1 MSPIAPCGTRLVP
14 VASFAMSRT
23 KALESLVE
31 GRATA
36 EGTRRFRKRFAKA
49 LPDHFYRKLVDGT
62 VVSSLGLGTYLGECE
77 DAEDARYTA
86 TVIAAL
92 EKGVNILDTAINYRC
107 QRSERAI
114 GEALR
119 TMFSGGDIAR
129 EEVVVCTKG
138 GYIPLE
144 RTPPATKEG
153 YRGFLHSEYYGPG
166 VMGPDDVI
174 SGGHCLA
181 PRYLD
186 DQIERSRKNLGLAF
200 IDIYYIHNPE
210 QQLDVL
216 SRADFLDV
224 VRAAFSTLEKQ
235 VARGVIG
242 NYGCATWNGF
252 RVLPDAKNHLSL
264 PELVSV
270 AREVGGDRHHFK
282 VVQLPVNLA
291 MTEAVRV
298 PTQTVGADRVS
309 LLEAA
314 HRLGV
319 SVVGSATLMQS
330 QLARSLPKQLL
341 TTFPGFHTDARRAIA
356 FAQSLPLTAALVGM
370 KSVSHL
376 EENLECPAIS

>member
-1 MSPIAPCGTRLVP
+1 MHTLRYLRGTRTLI
-14 VASFAMSRT
+14 AMSRT
-23 KALESLVE
+23 KAMESLAE
-31 GRATA
+31 GRATPD
-36 EGTRRFRKRFAKA
+36 GTRRFRKRFVKTQ
-49 LPDHFYRKLVDGT
+49 PDHFYRPLADGAI
-62 VVSSLGLGTYLGECE
+62 VSSLGLGTYLGEC
-77 DAEDARYTA
+77 DDSEDARYTA
-86 TVIAAL
+86 TVMAAL
-92 EKGVNILDTAINYRC
+92 GKGVNILDTAINYRC

-119 TMFSGGDIAR
+119 SMLSSGGITR

-144 RTPPATKEG
+144 RIPPATKEG

-174 SGGHCLA
+174 SGGHCLT

-186 DQIERSRKNLGLAF
+186 DQIARSRKNLGLAS
-200 IDIYYIHNPE
+200 IDVYYLHNPE
-210 QQLDVL
+210 QQLDV
-216 SRADFLDV
+216 RPRPEFLEV
-224 VRAAFSTLEKQ
+224 VKAAFSTLEKHVSQ
-235 VARGVIG
+235 GLIG

-252 RVLPDAKNHLSL
+252 RVAPEARNHLSL
-264 PELVSV
+264 EELVTV
-270 AREVGGDRHHFK
+270 AREVAGEQHHFK
-282 VVQLPVNLA
+282 VIQLPVNLA

-298 PTQTVGADRVS
+298 PTQMVGSARVP

-314 HRLGV
+314 HRLGI

-330 QLARSLPKQLL
+330 QLTRSLPQQLHV
-341 TTFPGFHTDARRAIA
+341 TFPGFNSDARRAIA

-376 EENLECPAIS
+376 EENLACPETS